1 MILQQLQ
8 KEIQNAFQA
17 LFNHTL
23 PLEKIDFQQTR
34 KEFEGSYTFVT
45 FPYGKITGKRPDETA
60 TILGEF
66 LKENVAII
74 KNFNV
79 VKGFLNLVLEQSV
92 WVKTLANL
100 NNKPVWQ
107 NIKKKDEKVMVE
119 YSSPNTNKPLH
130 LGHLRNNF
138 LGYSVS
144 EIMAANG
151 SEVMK
156 VNLVNDR
163 GVHICKSM
171 LAYQRHG
178 NGKTPQDLGI
188 KGDKMVGDFYV
199 KFNDLFKAEVNQL
212 VEAGTEQ
219 KRAEKEAPILKEA
232 QQMLLKWEQGDKEI
246 TDLWKKMNGWVYEG
260 FDETYKSIGV
270 KFDKF
275 YYESNTYLLGKDI
288 IEEGLEK
295 GVFFKKEDG
304 SVWIDLKDEKLD
316 EKLVLRA
323 DGTSV
328 YITQDIGTADLK
340 YRDFPMQKSVYV
352 VGNEQDYHFKVL
364 FLILKKLGRSYS
376 DGMHHLS
383 YGMVELPDG
392 KMKSREGTVVDADE
406 LVNDMI
412 KMAKERTGEVGKI
425 DDFSEQEAEN
435 LYRML
440 ALGALKYYLLRVEPK
455 KKMLFNPADS
465 IDFQGNSGVYL
476 QYTHAK
482 ICAILR
488 KANSD
493 NISHKSDSFESL
505 TALESTEE
513 DLIRLL
519 SDYPIY
525 LNEAAQNYAPSSI
538 ANYMYDLA
546 KQYSKLYAELSIF
559 GEENESKKS
568 LRIALSDATA
578 KTLKHAGKLLGIEMP
593 ERM

>member
-8 KEIQNAFQA
+8 KEIQNAFQT

-23 PLEKIDFQQTR
+23 PIEKIDFQQTR

-60 TILGEF
+60 TLLGEF

-74 KNFNV
+74 KDFNV

-92 WVKTLANL
+92 WVKTLVNL
-100 NNKPVWQ
+100 NDKPVWEA
-107 NIKKKDEKVMVE
+107 IEKKDEKVMVE

-163 GVHICKSM
+163 GIHICKSM
-171 LAYQRHG
+171 LAYQKHG
-178 NGKTPQDLGI
+178 EGKTPKDLGV
-188 KGDKMVGDFYV
+188 KGDKMVGDYYV
-199 KFNDLFKAEVNQL
+199 KFNDLFKAEVKEL

-219 KRAEKEAPILKEA
+219 KIAEKEAPSLKEA
-232 QQMLLKWEQGDKEI
+232 QQMLLKWEQGDTAT

-270 KFDKF
+270 EFDKF
-275 YYESNTYLLGKDI
+275 YYESNTYLSGKDVV
-288 IEEGLEK
+288 EEGLKK

-304 SVWIDLKDEKLD
+304 SVWIDLTEDGLD

-328 YITQDIGTADLK
+328 YMTQDIGTADLK
-340 YRDFPMQKSVYV
+340 YNDFPMQKSVYV

-364 FLILKKLGRSYS
+364 FLILKKLGRPYAE
-376 DGMHHLS
+376 GMFHLS

-406 LVNDMI
+406 LVADMVA
-412 KMAKERTGEVGKI
+412 MARERTQEVGKI
-425 DDFSEQEAEN
+425 DDFTEEEAEN
-435 LYRML
+435 LYKML

-476 QYTHAK
+476 QFTHAK
-482 ICAILR
+482 SSAILR
-488 KANSD
+488 KANET
-493 NISHKSDSFESL
+493 NISYTSDSFKDVTE
-505 TALESTEE
+505 LENMEE
-513 DLIRLL
+513 ELIRLL
-519 SDYPIY
+519 ADYPSY

-546 KQYSKLYAELSIF
+546 KQYSKLYAELFIL
-559 GEENESKKS
+559 GEENEAKKS
-568 LRIALSDATA
+568 LRVALSDATA
-578 KTLKHAGKLLGIEMP
+578 KTLKHAGKLLGIDMP

>member
-1 MILQQLQ
+1 MIVQKLQ
-8 KEIQNAFQA
+8 KEIQNAFQT

-23 PLEKIDFQQTR
+23 PLEEIAFQQTR

-45 FPYGKITGKRPDETA
+45 FPYGKISGKRPDETA
-60 TILGEF
+60 TVLGEF
-66 LKENVAII
+66 LKENVAEI
-74 KNFNV
+74 KDFNV

-92 WVKTLANL
+92 WVKTLVNL
-100 NNKPVWQ
+100 NDKPVWE
-107 NIKKKDEKVMVE
+107 NIEKKDEKVMVE

-163 GVHICKSM
+163 GIHICKSM
-171 LAYQRHG
+171 LAYQKHG
-178 NGKTPQDLGI
+178 EGKTPQDLGV
-188 KGDKMVGDFYV
+188 KGDKMVGDYYV
-199 KFNDLFKAEVNQL
+199 KFNDLFKEELKEL
-212 VEAGTEQ
+212 VETGRTQEQ
-219 KRAEKEAPILKEA
+219 AEKEAPILQEA
-232 QQMLLKWEQGDKEI
+232 QQMLLKWEQNDKET
-246 TDLWKKMNGWVYEG
+246 TDLWKTMNGWVYEG

-270 KFDKF
+270 TFDKF
-275 YYESNTYLLGKDI
+275 YYESNTYLSGKDVV
-288 IEEGLEK
+288 EEGLQK
-295 GVFFKKEDG
+295 GIFFKKDDG
-304 SVWIDLKDEKLD
+304 SVWIDLTNDGLD
-316 EKLVLRA
+316 EKLVLRG

-328 YITQDIGTADLK
+328 YMTQDIGTADLK
-340 YRDFPMQKSVYV
+340 FSDFPMQKSVYV
-352 VGNEQDYHFKVL
+352 IGNEQDYHMKVL
-364 FLILKKLGRSYS
+364 KLIMQKLGRSYA
-376 DGMHHLS
+376 DGMYHLS
-383 YGMVELPDG
+383 YGMVELPSG

-406 LVNDMI
+406 LVAEMI
-412 KMAKERTGEVGKI
+412 AMAKERTQEVGKI
-425 DDFSEQEAEN
+425 DDFTEEEAEN
-435 LYRML
+435 LYKML

-488 KANSD
+488 KANKD
-493 NISHKSDSFESL
+493 TISYKSDTFENLESL
-505 TALESTEE
+505 ESAEE
-513 DLIRLL
+513 ELIRLL
-519 SDYPIY
+519 SDYPNY
-525 LNEAAQNYAPSSI
+525 LNEAAENYAPSSI

-546 KQYSKLYAELSIF
+546 KQYSKLYAELPIF
-559 GEENESKKS
+559 GEENDAKKV

-593 ERM
+593 NRM

>member
-1 MILQQLQ
+1 MIVQQLQ
-8 KEIQNAFQA
+8 KEIHDSFQF
-17 LFNHTL
+17 LFNHNL
-23 PLEKIDFQQTR
+23 PLEEIAFQQTR
-34 KEFEGSYTFVT
+34 NEFEGSYTFVT
-45 FPYGKITGKRPDETA
+45 FPYSKITGKRPDETA
-60 TILGEF
+60 TVLGEF

-74 KNFNV
+74 KDFNV

-92 WVKTLANL
+92 WIKTLVSL
-100 NNKPVWQ
+100 TDKPVWSTVES
-107 NIKKKDEKVMVE
+107 KDEKVMVE

-163 GVHICKSM
+163 GIHICKSM
-171 LAYQRHG
+171 LAYQKQG
-178 NGKTPQDLGI
+178 EGKTPIDLNV
-188 KGDKMVGDFYV
+188 KGDKLVGDYYV
-199 KFNDLFKAEVNQL
+199 KFNDLFKSEVAEL
-212 VEAGTEQ
+212 VETGKTKEE
-219 KRAEKEAPILKEA
+219 AEKEAPILQEA
-232 QQMLLKWEQGDKEI
+232 QQMLLKWEQGDRET
-246 TDLWKKMNGWVYEG
+246 TDLWKKMNSWVYEG
-260 FDETYKSIGV
+260 FEQTYKSIGV
-270 KFDKF
+270 EFDKF
-275 YYESNTYLLGKDI
+275 YYESDTYLSGKDI
-288 IEEGLEK
+288 VEEGLEK
-295 GVFFKKEDG
+295 GIFFKKEDG
-304 SVWIDLKDEKLD
+304 SVWIDLTEDGLD

-328 YITQDIGTADLK
+328 YMTQDIGTADLK
-340 YRDFPMQKSVYV
+340 YEDFPMQKSVYV

-364 FLILKKLGRSYS
+364 FLILKKLGRPYAE
-376 DGMHHLS
+376 GMYHLS

-406 LVNDMI
+406 LVADMI
-412 KMAKERTGEVGKI
+412 TMARERTQEVGKI
-425 DDFSEQEAEN
+425 DDFSEEEAEN
-435 LYRML
+435 LYKML

-482 ICAILR
+482 ISAILR
-488 KANSD
+488 KAIKD
-493 NISHKSDSFESL
+493 NISHTSASFESL
-505 TALESTEE
+505 KELENTEE
-513 DLIRLL
+513 ELIRLL
-519 SDYPIY
+519 SDYPAY
-525 LNEAAQNYAPSSI
+525 LNEAAQNYAPSAI

-546 KQYSKLYAELSIF
+546 KQYSKLYAELPIF
-559 GEENESKKS
+559 GEENKAKKS
-568 LRIALSDATA
+568 LRIALSDSTA

>member
-1 MILQQLQ
+1 MLVQKLQ
-8 KEIQNAFQA
+8 KEIQNAFQS
-17 LFNHTL
+17 LFNHSL
-23 PLEKIDFQQTR
+23 SLEEITFQQTR

-45 FPYGKITGKRPDETA
+45 FPYSRISKKKPEETA
-60 TILGEF
+60 TLLGEF
-66 LKENVAII
+66 LKENTAEV
-74 KNFNV
+74 KDFNV

-92 WVKTLANL
+92 WVKTLVNL
-100 NNKPVWQ
+100 TEKPSWES
-107 NIKKKDEKVMVE
+107 IEKKDEKVMVE

-163 GVHICKSM
+163 GIHICKSM
-171 LAYQRHG
+171 LAYKKHG
-178 NGKTPQDLGI
+178 EGKTPQDLGI
-188 KGDKMVGDFYV
+188 KGDKLVGDYYV
-199 KFNDLFKAEVNQL
+199 KFNDLFKAEVQEL
-212 VEAGTEQ
+212 VEAGQPKE
-219 KRAEKEAPILKEA
+219 KAEKEAPILKEA
-232 QQMLLKWEQGDKEI
+232 QQMLLKWEQGDKET
-246 TDLWKKMNGWVYEG
+246 TDLWAKMNGWVYEG
-260 FDETYKSIGV
+260 FDATYKSIGV
-270 KFDKF
+270 EFDKF

-295 GVFFKKEDG
+295 GVFFKKDDG
-304 SVWIDLKDEKLD
+304 SVWIDLTKEKLD
-316 EKLVLRA
+316 EKLVLRG

-340 YRDFPMQKSVYV
+340 YKDFPMQKSVYV

-364 FLILKKLGRSYS
+364 FSILKKLGRSYAE
-376 DGMHHLS
+376 GMYHLS

-406 LVNDMI
+406 LVADMVE
-412 KMAKERTGEVGKI
+412 MARERTGEVGKI
-425 DDFSEQEAEN
+425 DDFTEEEAEN
-435 LYRML
+435 LYKML

-488 KANSD
+488 KAD
-493 NISHKSDSFESL
+493 KENISYSSKAFENL
-505 TALESTEE
+505 KELANTQEE
-513 DLIRLL
+513 LIHLL
-519 SDYPIY
+519 SDYPNY
-525 LNEAAQNYAPSSI
+525 LNEAAQNYAPSTI
-538 ANYMYDLA
+538 ANYMYDVA
-546 KQYSKLYAELSIF
+546 KLYSKLYAEIPIF
-559 GEENESKKS
+559 AEENEAKKALLIAISKT
-568 LRIALSDATA
+568 TA
-578 KTLKHAGKLLGIEMP
+578 QTLKHAGKLLGIEMP